1 MQKEIKEHFAKYRNV
16 YITAGIVVL
25 ASVVTGLTVYSVSKT
40 DIKPVS
46 VGDINT
52 ESNSNVAVNLGGTLN
67 YTIKSGRKGPPSW
80 VVRCV
85 ETGQLYSS
93 QRQAAN
99 TLNLDKNNLSKHLNG
114 LNDGVNGL
122 HFERVC
128 MSA

>member
-1 MQKEIKEHFAKYRNV
+1 MQKEIKEHFAKYRNI

-25 ASVVTGLTVYSVSKT
+25 TSVVTGLTVYSVTKT

-46 VGDINT
+46 IGDNNNNNAINF
-52 ESNSNVAVNLGGTLN
+52 GGTLN
-67 YTIKSGRKGPPSW
+67 YTVKSLRKGPPSW
-80 VVRCV
+80 VIRCI

-93 QRQAAN
+93 QEKASKELGINKAS
-99 TLNLDKNNLSKHLNG
+99 LSRHLNG
-114 LNDGVNGL
+114 LLDEVNNL

>member
-1 MQKEIKEHFAKYRNV
+1 MQKEIKEHFAKYRNI

-25 ASVVTGLTVYSVSKT
+25 GSVVTEFTVYSAIKAS
-40 DIKPVS
+40 IKPVS
-46 VGDINT
+46 IGNINT
-52 ESNSNVAVNLGGTLN
+52 ESNSNTAINLGGTLN
-67 YTIKSGRKGPPSW
+67 YTIKSARKEPPSW

-93 QRQAAN
+93 QRQAAK

-114 LNDGVNGL
+114 LTDSVGEL

>member
-46 VGDINT
+46 IGDIH
-52 ESNSNVAVNLGGTLN
+52 ENSNVAVNLGGTLN
-67 YTIKSGRKGPPSW
+67 YTIKSSRKGPPSW
-80 VVRCV
+80 VVRCL

-114 LNDGVNGL
+114 LTDSVSGL

-128 MSA
+128 MAA

>member
-1 MQKEIKEHFAKYRNV
+1 MQKEIKEHFAKYRNI
-16 YITAGIVVL
+16 YITAGLVVL
-25 ASVVTGLTVYSVSKT
+25 GSVVTGLIVYSVTKT

-46 VGDINT
+46 IGDIH
-52 ESNSNVAVNLGGTLN
+52 ENSNVAVNLGGTLT
-67 YTIKSGRKGPPSW
+67 YTIKSVRKGPPSW

-93 QRQAAN
+93 QRQAAK

-114 LNDGVNGL
+114 LTDSVGDL